1 MAVTKMFMLVHT
13 VVHKPVC
20 LFIQMWSC
28 IYIYIARDTVPCS
41 LYRWESPILFFMFMH
56 YLCSALSLGR
66 KPFGKKVSDHVRWIS
81 KAFTS
86 VEPPVTLE
94 CDWWFYTGECFTEPC
109 ILAPFF
115 QEGCHKPVLGGWP
128 PACLLCEFW
137 LVLYSTVQ
145 QRPQY
150 FWLMVHH
157 REYCAMGWMGW
168 G

>member
-1 MAVTKMFMLVHT
+1 MFTLVHI
-13 VVHKPVC
+13 VVHKPVFL
-20 LFIQMWSC
+20 LFKC
-28 IYIYIARDTVPCS
+28 DLAYIYCS
-41 LYRWESPILFFMFMH
+41 TYGTLLTLPLGISHLILYVHTL
-56 YLCSALSLGR
+56 ALSLGR
-66 KPFGKKVSDHVRWIS
+66 KIFGKKVSDHVEWIS

-109 ILAPFF
+109 ILAPFL

-128 PACLLCEFW
+128 PACLLYEFW
-137 LVLYSTVQ
+137 LVLYSKVR

-157 REYCAMGWMGW
+157 HEYCATGWMGW